1 MKKVLFSVFITAFAT
16 ANLFGNE
23 KKLDSISPE
32 NSSQEKASVNC
43 QIVTHVTVKDSRQ
56 NIIESYDVC
65 TEGSGDQCK
74 GAVNGQVFKQQT
86 VRVAGIEP

>member
-1 MKKVLFSVFITAFAT
+1 MRKILFSIFFTGFAA
-16 ANLFGNE
+16 ANMFGNE
-23 KKLDSISPE
+23 KKLDSPA
-32 NSSQEKASVNC
+32 SQEKSSENC

-56 NIIESYDVC
+56 NTIDSYDVC